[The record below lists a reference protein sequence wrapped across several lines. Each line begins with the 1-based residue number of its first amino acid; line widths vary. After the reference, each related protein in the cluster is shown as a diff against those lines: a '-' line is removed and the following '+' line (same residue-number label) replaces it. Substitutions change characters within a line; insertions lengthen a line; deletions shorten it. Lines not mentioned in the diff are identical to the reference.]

1 MYKNLYINGCSFT
14 AGHKLEVNQSWPFL
28 LAKSLELNLIC
39 SAKNGNSSDTIST
52 ISNID
57 LSTMDPED
65 TYVVIGTTWPERRGI
80 MYKDAMVNTTPGDIN
95 KKEKDIS
102 AQAQSKTS
110 TDRRVSSLDKSK
122 KLEEIANQLLDLPTK
137 LPSYDYVHYFKA
149 YTSYYKKMMLDDP
162 KSQRNST
169 INYLLNH
176 INLQNF
182 LKVNGFNFTFVRFQ
196 SVNIVFQNQ
205 QYIEDITI
213 QNLIKQVDQSKIIA
227 FVDEKSDPQ
236 RIEHLPLRLG
246 GSHPT
251 SKACEYIANTLKN
264 YINER

>member
-57 LSTMDPED
+57 LSTMNPED

-80 MYKDAMVNTTPGDIN
+80 MYKDAMVNITPGDIT
-95 KKEKDIS
+95 KKPNAE
-102 AQAQSKTS
+102 SKIS
-110 TDRRVSSLDKSK
+110 TDRRLSSLDKSK

-137 LPSYDYVHYFKA
+137 LPSYDYVQYFKA
-149 YTSYYKKMMLDDP
+149 YTRYYKKMMLDDP
-162 KSQRNST
+162 KSERNSI

-182 LKVNGFNFTFVRFQ
+182 LKVNRFNFTFVRFQ
-196 SVNIVFQNQ
+196 DVNLVFQNKKHT
-205 QYIEDITI
+205 EDVTI
-213 QNLIKQVDQSKIIA
+213 QNLIKQVDQSKIVA
-227 FVDEKSDPQ
+227 FVDEKTDPQ
-236 RIEHLPLRLG
+236 RIEYPPLPFG

-264 YINER
+264 YISER